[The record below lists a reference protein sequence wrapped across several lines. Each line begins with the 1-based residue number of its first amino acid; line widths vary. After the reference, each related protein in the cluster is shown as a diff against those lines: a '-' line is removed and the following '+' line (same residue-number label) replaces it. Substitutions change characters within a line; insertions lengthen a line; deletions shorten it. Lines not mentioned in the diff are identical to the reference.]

1 MIKKIV
7 IIVLLLFSV
16 ILINEIY
23 QGVQRQKDRNNIYT
37 LAESRAKELGKPLLV
52 YGDPYYGLGSR
63 FFNMFMEGYGCGD
76 ETVDL
81 TGCPLCPNCVKSDM
95 LVHLKTKESDSQVI
109 FVSCVLEYIDDI
121 EETISEMK
129 RVAGSLDN
137 IFVVTVK
144 NNSFSA
150 YLYQE
155 DEYAAKNLIQAPPLF
170 KELSFRKIKWK
181 ISK

>member
-7 IIVLLLFSV
+7 IIILLIFSA
-16 ILINEIY
+16 ILINELY
-23 QGVQRQKDRNNIYT
+23 QGIQRQKDRNNIYK
-37 LAESRAKELGKPLLV
+37 LAQSRAKELNKPLLV

-81 TGCPLCPNCVKSDM
+81 TGCPKCPNGIKSDM
-95 LVHLKTKESDSQVI
+95 LAHLKTKNTDSQVI
-109 FVSCVLEYIDDI
+109 FVSCVLEYLDNI
-121 EETISEMK
+121 EEAITEMK

-144 NNSFSA
+144 SNSLAA
-150 YLYQE
+150 YIYQE
-155 DEYAAKNLIQAPPLF
+155 DNYKAKNLIQAPPVF
-170 KELSFRKIKWK
+170 KELTFKKI
-181 ISK
+181 